1 MYDERNTI
9 DTNNLDPEFYDNST
23 IKRKKKGRISSYFF
37 TALIAAVIGGMIG
50 AYVFPVYLMGNLI
63 PNPADLEKSVGQQVS
78 EINIKATNDI
88 YYAAAVAEKCSKSV
102 VGITVVE
109 TVNDMFWGQ
118 QQMQS
123 MGSGVIVDSNGYIL
137 TNSHVIGDGNGNNI
151 TVLLSDET
159 KEKGE
164 VLWYDTTLD
173 LAVVKIDRTGLPAA
187 ELGDSDELMIG
198 EPVVAIGNPLS
209 LELQRTVT
217 NGIISGLDRSLTV
230 SHSGQY
236 AEIESLIQTNASIN
250 EGNSGG
256 PLLNAEGKI
265 IGINTAKLKS
275 GEGLGFS
282 IPINT
287 AIPVLEQL
295 IGGGKVSSV
304 YVGIQGIDVQGYEE
318 RLSLDLSAEYG
329 VVIIEVIKDSPC
341 SKIDIKAGDVI
352 QKIDD
357 KKIENMNSLKRKLYE
372 YKAGDKAQITIYR
385 NGETMTKEIT
395 FEEKPDNY

>member
-1 MYDERNTI
+1 MYDERNS
-9 DTNNLDPEFYDNST
+9 TNTNSLGSEFYGDNT
-23 IKRKKKGRISSYFF
+23 VKKKKSKISSYIF
-37 TALIAAVIGGMIG
+37 TALIAAIIGGMIG
-50 AYVFPVYLMGNLI
+50 AYIFPVYLMGKII
-63 PNPADLEKSVGQQVS
+63 PNPVNSENSVGQQVS

-109 TVNDMFWGQ
+109 TVNDMFWGEQ
-118 QQMQS
+118 QYQG
-123 MGSGVIVDSNGYIL
+123 MGSGVIVNSDGYIL
-137 TNSHVIGDGNGNNI
+137 TNSHVIGDGKGENI
-151 TVLLSDET
+151 TVLLPDET

-173 LAVVKIDRTGLPAA
+173 LAVVKIDRTNLVAA

-230 SHSGQY
+230 SHNGQQVV
-236 AEIESLIQTNASIN
+236 IESLIQTNASIN
-250 EGNSGG
+250 PGNSGG
-256 PLLNAEGKI
+256 PLLNAEGKV

-282 IPINT
+282 IPIDT
-287 AIPVLEQL
+287 AMPILDQL
-295 IGGGKVSSV
+295 ISGGEVSTV
-304 YVGIQGIDVQGYEE
+304 YVGIKGIDVQGYEE
-318 RLSLDLSAEYG
+318 RLNLDLSAEYG
-329 VVIIEVIKDSPC
+329 VVIVEVIKNSPC
-341 SKIDIKAGDVI
+341 SKIDIKTGDII

-357 KKIENMNSLKRKLYE
+357 KKIENMNSLKRKLYD
-372 YKAGDKAQITIYR
+372 YKAGDKAQISVFR
-385 NGETMTKEIT
+385 DGEIITKEII